1 MALNLKEKKEII
13 SKINKIS
20 KQAISAVIADISGI
34 NSNKINELRKNGR
47 KNGIHMFVIRNTLLN
62 IAVHNTQFACLKKSF
77 IGSTLIAYSLEYA
90 GAAARLFKNFLE
102 INKNFKIKAA
112 AFEGSLI
119 PANQIDYL
127 YNQPTYK
134 EAITSMLTVIQE
146 AAIGKLIRILR
157 YIALNK

>member
-1 MALNLKEKKEII
+1 MALNLKEKKDIV

-34 NSNKINELRKNGR
+34 DSNKINELRRNGR

-62 IAVHNTQFACLKKSF
+62 LAVNDTQFACLKKSF

-90 GAAARLFKNFLE
+90 GAAARLFKKFLE
-102 INKNFKIKAA
+102 TNKNLKIKAA
-112 AFEGSLI
+112 AFEGEVI

-127 YNQPTYK
+127 CNQPTYE
-134 EAITSMLTVIQE
+134 EAITSIIAVIQE
-146 AAIGKLIRILR
+146 AAIGKLVRILH

>member
-1 MALNLKEKKEII
+1 MALNLKEKKDII
-13 SKINKIS
+13 SKIKEIS
-20 KQAISAVIADISGI
+20 KQAISAVIVDISGI

-47 KNGIHMFVIRNTLLN
+47 KNGVQMFVIRNTLLN
-62 IAVHNTQFACLKKSF
+62 LAVHNTQFECLKKSF

-102 INKNFKIKAA
+102 IDKNLKIKAA
-112 AFEGSLI
+112 AFEGSFI

-146 AAIGKLIRILR
+146 ASIGKLIRILH
-157 YIALNK
+157 YITLNK